1 MVTPRGYANKY
12 EDLTGA
18 AKAGEKAGR
27 SLSQGLEGWQAAI
40 RDYRREHPEASV
52 EELAQRFDGPVEE
65 ILAVIQGPVDRD
77 GGI

>member
-18 AKAGEKAGR
+18 AKAGERAGR

-40 RDYRREHPEASV
+40 RDYRREHPDASV

-65 ILAVIQGPVDRD
+65 ILTVIHWTVNRD